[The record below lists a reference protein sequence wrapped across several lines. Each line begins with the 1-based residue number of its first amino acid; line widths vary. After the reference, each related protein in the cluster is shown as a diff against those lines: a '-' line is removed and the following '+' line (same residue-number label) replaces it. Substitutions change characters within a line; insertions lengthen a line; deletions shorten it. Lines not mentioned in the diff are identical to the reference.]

1 MKRSISIIIMAA
13 ALIMTGTIVHAQR
26 GSGPGSP
33 SGRFEDYAAFDGAED
48 ASEAKREEVRK
59 KLETVRM
66 WRLTEALKLDE
77 KTSTQ
82 LASFLSSI
90 DEKRRGLIKANREAI
105 KEMRASL
112 NTGKPDEGKLKA
124 GIDRIERNQQAI
136 QELRQKEINGVK
148 GMLTTEQQARYLVF
162 QQDFR
167 REIRSMIAGARGKGT
182 GMGPGPGAPGQMRG
196 GADRQPAR

>member
-1 MKRSISIIIMAA
+1 MKRNISIIIMTA
-13 ALIMTGTIVHAQR
+13 ALIMIVTTVHAQR
-26 GSGPGSP
+26 RSGPGSP
-33 SGRFEDYAAFDGAED
+33 SGRFEYAAFDGDEEAG
-48 ASEAKREEVRK
+48 EAKREEVRR

-66 WRLTEALKLDE
+66 WRLTETLKLDE

-90 DEKRRGLIKANREAI
+90 DEKRRGLIKENREAI

-112 NTGKPDEGKLKA
+112 NAAKPDEGKLKA

-136 QELRQKEINGVK
+136 QELRQKEISGVK

-167 REIRSMIAGARGKGT
+167 REVRRMIAGARGKGT
-182 GMGPGPGAPGQMRG
+182 EMEPEPGAPGQMRG
-196 GADRQPAR
+196 GADRRPAR